1 MLYRTIDNK
10 RKRTLK
16 QKRRSA
22 SQLNTFPFE
31 DLKENI
37 VLKERRATLDKRD
50 EGLEVTEV
58 KISQAEF
65 QEYFEEYKQSE

>member
-1 MLYRTIDNK
+1 MLYRTIDNSANVRLSK
-10 RKRTLK
+10 E
-16 QKRRSA
+16 RRSA

-37 VLKERRATLDKRD
+37 VLKERRATLDKSD
-50 EGLEVTEV
+50 EGLEVTEA

-65 QEYFEEYKQSE
+65 HKYFDKYKQSE

>member
-1 MLYRTIDNK
+1 MGNSTNVRLSK
-10 RKRTLK
+10 E
-16 QKRRSA
+16 RRSA
-22 SQLNTFPFE
+22 TQLNTFPFE
-31 DLKENI
+31 DLRGDI
-37 VLKERRATLDKRD
+37 ILKERRATFDKSD